1 MPDLEPMSGD
11 EDEEYDEPRQRARR
25 NTSRSR
31 PAAGTTAAL
40 PAPITLNTAAGTA
53 TGLPAPTNAGVTAGA
68 TSNLPPVMLNNP
80 DERSAAQQ
88 AGATDDLAWFFETNP
103 LTGERECRVCR
114 YVKFVLPFIGSSDQ
128 VYYSGIRQAGGT
140 APRGLYKKSTGGG
153 NMRDHIEKKHLQL
166 YLDQA
171 AIRGWSVKRPSQARS
186 RISQASGGDPG
197 SPRPDNFSTTK
208 LNEAL
213 VNLIT
218 ADDQV

>member
-1 MPDLEPMSGD
+1 
-11 EDEEYDEPRQRARR
+11 
-25 NTSRSR
+25 
-31 PAAGTTAAL
+31 
-40 PAPITLNTAAGTA
+40 
-53 TGLPAPTNAGVTAGA
+53 
-68 TSNLPPVMLNNP
+68 
-80 DERSAAQQ
+80 
-88 AGATDDLAWFFETNP
+88 
-103 LTGERECRVCR
+103 
-114 YVKFVLPFIGSSDQ
+114 
-128 VYYSGIRQAGGT
+128 
-140 APRGLYKKSTGGG
+140 
-153 NMRDHIEKKHLQL
+153 MRDHIEKKHLQL